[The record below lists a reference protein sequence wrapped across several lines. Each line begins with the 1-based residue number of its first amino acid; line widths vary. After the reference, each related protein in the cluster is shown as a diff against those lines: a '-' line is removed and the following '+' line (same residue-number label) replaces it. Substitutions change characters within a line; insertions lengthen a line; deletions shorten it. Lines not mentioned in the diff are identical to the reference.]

1 MVSTVGS
8 MSDTGD
14 IQLFIVD
21 AIRLLPVKSHILATK
36 IWCDALPPDTT
47 AAIHQNQ
54 RPITVTAPD
63 AIVMVVVIVDKRQ
76 SNLRAD

>member
-1 MVSTVGS
+1 MHTSRWQGVDLVDKGPMVSTVGS

-36 IWCDALPPDTT
+36 IWCDALPPPRRDRRHPPEPATYRCDN
-47 AAIHQNQ
+47 A
-54 RPITVTAPD
+54 
-63 AIVMVVVIVDKRQ
+63 
-76 SNLRAD
+76 